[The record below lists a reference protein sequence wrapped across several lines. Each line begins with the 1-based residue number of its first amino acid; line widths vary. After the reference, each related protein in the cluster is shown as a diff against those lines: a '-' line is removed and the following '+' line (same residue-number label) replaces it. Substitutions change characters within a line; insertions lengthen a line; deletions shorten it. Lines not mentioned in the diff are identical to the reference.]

1 MKDLTKGAPVPLILT
16 FTVPVLLGNLLQ
28 LLYNLADTRIV
39 GSFLGEQAL
48 AAVGATN
55 PLNNLLIGLLVG
67 LTNGFAIT
75 TARRFGAND
84 REGVRRSV
92 GAIFVLAALT
102 AVVLTA
108 AGLAF
113 LKPLLQLLN
122 TPAGLL
128 PTSMAYFR
136 VIILGT
142 AATMFYNVC
151 ATVLRAVGDSVTPL
165 LFLMLSTALN
175 VALDLLF
182 VGPLGLGVQGAA
194 LATVLAQLISV
205 LLCLLVMRRRF
216 GDIWPR
222 RADFQVGAQ
231 LAGQLFGA
239 GVSMAMMYC
248 LVNVGS
254 VILQGVI
261 NTFGTD
267 IIVAHTAAR
276 RLTELFMLAF
286 SAFGVTMATYCSQNL
301 GAHKPARIR
310 RGLRATLFIAWG
322 LCLVVVAVTY
332 LFAPRLVYLVTGSQ
346 NPDIIGTAVWYL
358 RIDTLFYWITAA
370 ISILRNALQGVG
382 DRVTPLVSSGIELC
396 GKIAVVLFLTP
407 RLGYFGIILA
417 EPLVWAVMVLPLAVQ
432 ALREP
437 RLRGADAEPA
447 PAYQTKAA

>member
-16 FTVPVLLGNLLQ
+16 FTIPVLLGNLLQ

-67 LTNGFAIT
+67 MTNGFAIL
-75 TARRFGAND
+75 TARCFGAND
-84 REGVRRSV
+84 RDGVRRSV
-92 GAIFVLAALT
+92 GAIFVLAAATAIGLT
-102 AVVLTA
+102 V

-122 TPAGLL
+122 TPDELL
-128 PTSMAYFR
+128 AVSMSYFR
-136 VIILGT
+136 VILLGT
-142 AATMFYNVC
+142 IAAMFYNAC
-151 ATVLRAVGDSVTPL
+151 ATILRAVGDSVTPL

-175 VALDLLF
+175 VGLDLLF
-182 VGPLGLGVQGAA
+182 VGPLGFGVPGAA
-194 LATVLAQLISV
+194 LATVLAQLVSV
-205 LLCLLVMRRRF
+205 VLCLFVMRRCF
-216 GDIWPR
+216 ADIWPR
-222 RADFQVGAQ
+222 RRDLHVTAQ
-231 LAGQLFGA
+231 LAGQLYGT

-248 LVNVGS
+248 LVNMGS

-267 IIVAHTAAR
+267 TIVAHTAAR

-301 GAHKPARIR
+301 GARKPARIR
-310 RGLRATLFIAWG
+310 RGLLATLLIAWG

-332 LFAPRLVYLVTGSQ
+332 LFAPALVYLVTGTRKSE
-346 NPDIIGTAVWYL
+346 IIDTAVWYL
-358 RIDTLFYWITAA
+358 RVDTLFYWVTAA

-382 DRVTPLVSSGIELC
+382 DRFTPLLSSGIELL

-417 EPLVWAVMVLPLAVQ
+417 EPLVWAVMVIPLVVQ
-432 ALREP
+432 VLRAP
-437 RLRGADAEPA
+437 QLRGADQECAA
-447 PAYQTKAA
+447 KA